1 MQGDKDVDASAADAN
16 ALRVVEGAT
25 QTATT
30 NPSESNSRSE
40 SVVSALWTVADPGKT
55 TPPISDD
62 YSLWT
67 VEQLQKECK
76 SRKLRLGRKT
86 SVADRVKHLCEF
98 DALHRSMISA
108 TLASADGVSVP
119 SNNCT
124 IRLLHVLFSDIFAP
138 RFARIGDKPS
148 RQQLDAG
155 ETHGISSFWRDVASE
170 FNPNRTDYSDLF
182 TSDAR
187 FEGVDASVVVIHSAT
202 KVYDMWKDVNKRY
215 LKAMANFTKSG
226 EHEDDFFTYCEGALD
241 TFYLREC
248 LKHKRD
254 LASFVDGGL
263 FAKDQFDSLKRGR
276 SDSSGKKPPQQV
288 GTKKQRSEVA
298 ESVIALA
305 AAIAPARPSTAERL
319 MSLHKLIQQVE
330 TRMEKLQQ
338 TGESDESLQRSL
350 DLYRMKL
357 LKLEEAFF
365 DEV

>member
-1 MQGDKDVDASAADAN
+1 MQGDKDIDASAADAN
-16 ALRVVEGAT
+16 TLRAVEGAT

-30 NPSESNSRSE
+30 NPSEFNSRSE

-67 VEQLQKECK
+67 VEQLRKEYT
-76 SRKLRLGRKT
+76 SRKLRLERKT
-86 SVADRVKHLCEF
+86 SVTDRVKHLCEF

-124 IRLLHVLFSDIFAP
+124 IRLLNVLFSDTFAP
-138 RFARIGDKPS
+138 RFASIGDKPS

-155 ETHGISSFWRDVASE
+155 ETHGNPSFWRDVASE
-170 FNPNRTDYSDLF
+170 FNSNRTDFNDLF

-202 KVYDMWKDVNKRY
+202 KAYDMWKDVNKRY

-226 EHEDDFFTYCEGALD
+226 EHEDDSSPTAKGPLTPFT
-241 TFYLREC
+241 F
-248 LKHKRD
+248 
-254 LASFVDGGL
+254 AS
-263 FAKDQFDSLKRGR
+263 DQFDSLKRGR
-276 SDSSGKKPPQQV
+276 SDSSGKKPQQQV

-298 ESVIALA
+298 DSVNALA

-330 TRMEKLQQ
+330 ARMEKLQQ
-338 TGESDESLQRSL
+338 TGKSDESL
-350 DLYRMKL
+350 
-357 LKLEEAFF
+357 
-365 DEV
+365 

>member
-1 MQGDKDVDASAADAN
+1 MQGDKDVDASAADAI
-16 ALRVVEGAT
+16 ALRAVEGAT

-40 SVVSALWTVADPGKT
+40 SVVSALWTVVDPGKT

-62 YSLWT
+62 YSLWA
-67 VEQLQKECK
+67 VEQLRKECT

-98 DALHRSMISA
+98 DALHCSMISA

-124 IRLLHVLFSDIFAP
+124 IRLLNVLFSDTFAP

-155 ETHGISSFWRDVASE
+155 ETHGTPHFGVMLR
-170 FNPNRTDYSDLF
+170 
-182 TSDAR
+182 
-187 FEGVDASVVVIHSAT
+187 VDASVVVIHSAT
-202 KVYDMWKDVNKRY
+202 KAYDMWKDVNKRY
-215 LKAMANFTKSG
+215 LKAMANFTKPG
-226 EHEDDFFTYCEGALD
+226 GHEDDFFTYCEGALD

-263 FAKDQFDSLKRGR
+263 FDKDQFDSLKRGR

-288 GTKKQRSEVA
+288 GTQKQRSEVA
-298 ESVIALA
+298 ESVNALA
-305 AAIAPARPSTAERL
+305 AAIDAARPSTAERL

-330 TRMEKLQQ
+330 ARMEKLQQ
-338 TGESDESLQRSL
+338 TGKSDESLQRRL

-357 LKLEEAFF
+357 SKLEEAFF